1 MALIEYNIQYNRKT
15 EMTKVTCRILAVGG
29 PGPDKIRFT
38 SNDSKTA
45 IQYKGGTPFDHRDPT
60 APQPDK
66 VFSVGKKT
74 KEFEVVRSLTREN
87 RLHFKCGEAVPAA
100 AKRASRAIVG
110 GYGSGTTN
118 GAALKFKAWKG
129 SGGGTPPPDI

>member
-1 MALIEYNIQYNRKT
+1 MALIEYNIQYNRKN
-15 EMTKVTCRILAVGG
+15 EMTNVTCRILAVGG
-29 PGPDKIRFT
+29 PGPDKIRFK

-45 IQYKGGTPFDHRDPT
+45 IWYIGGTPFDHRDPT

-87 RLHFKCGEAVPAA
+87 RLHFRCGEAVPVA
-100 AKRASRAIVG
+100 AKRASRAIAG
-110 GYGSGTTN
+110 GYGGGTTT
-118 GAALKFKAWKG
+118 GSTLKFKAWKG
-129 SGGGTPPPDI
+129 GGNGTPPDF